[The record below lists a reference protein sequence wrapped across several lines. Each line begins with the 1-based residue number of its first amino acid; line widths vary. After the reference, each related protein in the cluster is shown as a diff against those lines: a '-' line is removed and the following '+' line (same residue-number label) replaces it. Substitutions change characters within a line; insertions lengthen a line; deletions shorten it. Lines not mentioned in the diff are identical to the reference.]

1 MDLVISSSLFPSF
14 LPSHVP
20 GKSSYR
26 CRSAWARVCAV
37 SNSPQPRALYPA
49 RLRCPQDF
57 AGENAGAGCHFLLQ
71 GSSPPR
77 DQTQVSGVSCT
88 RRQTLYYWVTWE
100 VYVKGRY
107 GPNKRPLI
115 TDCLPWPNAISERK
129 GPSVLGS
136 SVSAH
141 HEINGSSTETAV
153 CPLSPEN
160 PIGLM
165 LYDSG
170 CCLQGKA
177 RSFPVCNQTTVS
189 RGNGFEGHRIPYLA
203 LLHLSHIQI
212 FLQALFFTTALDSQL
227 QLLRITSQLFFF
239 ILATYN

>member
-1 MDLVISSSLFPSF
+1 MCLESKVTNVKAREHACVLCPTLCNPMHYMPPGSSVHRIFQARILQWVAISSS
-14 LPSHVP
+14 
-20 GKSSYR
+20 R
-26 CRSAWARVCAV
+26 
-37 SNSPQPRALYPA
+37 
-49 RLRCPQDF
+49 
-57 AGENAGAGCHFLLQ
+57 

-77 DQTQVSGVSCT
+77 DQTHVSWVSCT
-88 RRQTLYYWVTWE
+88 GRQTLYYWVTWE
-100 VYVKGRY
+100 VYVKARY
-107 GPNKRPLI
+107 GPNKCPLI
-115 TDCLPWPNAISERK
+115 TDCLPWPNAISQRK
-129 GPSVLGS
+129 GQSVPGF

-177 RSFPVCNQTTVS
+177 PSFPVCKQTTVS
-189 RGNGFEGHRIPYLA
+189 RKNGFEGHRIPYLA
-203 LLHLSHIQI
+203 LLRLSHIQI